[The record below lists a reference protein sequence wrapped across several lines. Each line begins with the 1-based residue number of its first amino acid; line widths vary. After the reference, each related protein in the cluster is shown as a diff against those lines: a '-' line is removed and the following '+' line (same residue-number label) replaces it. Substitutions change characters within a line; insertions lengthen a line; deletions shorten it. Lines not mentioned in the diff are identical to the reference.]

1 MGWNSIY
8 GHVDGLWTRLA
19 RALSGENLMVVDSK
33 MRQPC
38 LPVNRLAI
46 GLISLLLLGCT
57 SLLEAQQ
64 DGPAARQF
72 DRLLAAG
79 EFAPARALID
89 RTTDR
94 QARDRLYARL
104 ASAQAASGSSSA
116 SLSSLNSIRS
126 DLLRGQAVEAIATS
140 RPAGNRG
147 GAAMADF
154 DSLIEL
160 ISTTIAPDSW
170 EEVGGAGTIQE
181 FAGGVYVNTSGL
193 LQKLQVQHPSLL
205 SDIRSAGLP
214 SLQGQSPQPNAWQQ
228 VSPLRKV
235 SLNRLEKQI
244 QLRWLQGLEPTA
256 AMRHLAGIYQV
267 KYLLVYPETGDLVIA
282 GPAGPW
288 QTAADGRTVN
298 VQTGK
303 PVLQLDDFVVL
314 LRNAFSQDS
323 RFGCSI
329 NPRQK
334 NLAATRAYLAA
345 TSGQAIKSS
354 QRGKWLAGLRDAMGK
369 QDVVVFGID
378 PSTRAARV
386 LVEADYHMKLIGMGL
401 EPGTPGV
408 GSYLASVSDPTTSMS
423 LLRWWFTLNYEA
435 VETTTQR
442 NAFHLQ
448 GPGVQV
454 LSENELLTQQGQ
466 RLQTGK
472 ADLRTQQFAQSFTQ
486 HFKDLAVKYPVYAEL
501 QNIFDLAL
509 ITALVR
515 HEDLGERVDWS
526 ATHFRDAEK
535 YRLRRSVAPTEVQ
548 SVINHRVLGGKQI
561 VAGVSGGVTVDARPL
576 VKTSAIKPA
585 DYGLMKAARK
595 DAVPERLDPY
605 GWWWD

>member
-1 MGWNSIY
+1 
-8 GHVDGLWTRLA
+8 
-19 RALSGENLMVVDSK
+19 MVVDNK
-33 MRQPC
+33 ARQSCFPIKF
-38 LPVNRLAI
+38 LAI
-46 GLISLLLLGCT
+46 GLILFLFLGWT
-57 SLLEAQQ
+57 TLLEAQPERTA
-64 DGPAARQF
+64 DGQF
-72 DRLLAAG
+72 DRFLSAG
-79 EFAPARALID
+79 EFAPARELID

-94 QARDRLYARL
+94 RARDRLYARL
-104 ASAQAASGSSSA
+104 AAAQAASGSSSA

-140 RPAGNRG
+140 RPAGNPG

-160 ISTTIAPDSW
+160 ISTTVAPDSW

-205 SDIRSAGLP
+205 ADIRSAGLP
-214 SLQGQSPQPNAWQQ
+214 SLQSQSLQPNGWQQ

-288 QTAADGRTVN
+288 QPAADGRMVN

-303 PVLQLDDFVVL
+303 PVLQLDDFVAL
-314 LRNAFSQDS
+314 LRNAFEKDS

-329 NPRQK
+329 NPRKK
-334 NLAATRAYLAA
+334 NLAAARAYLAA
-345 TSGQAIKSS
+345 TNGQAIKSS
-354 QRGKWLAGLRDAMGK
+354 QRAKWLAGLRDAVGK

-408 GSYLASVSDPTTSMS
+408 SSYLASVSDPAKSMS
-423 LLRWWFTLNYEA
+423 LLRWWFTLNYDS
-435 VETTTQR
+435 VETTAQR
-442 NAFHLQ
+442 NAFQLQ
-448 GPGVQV
+448 GPGVKV
-454 LSENELLTQQGQ
+454 LSENELLTQQGE

-515 HEDLGERVDWS
+515 HEDLGERVNWS
-526 ATHFRDAEK
+526 ATHFRDTEK
-535 YRLRRSVAPTEVQ
+535 FRLRRSVAPTEVQ

-561 VAGVSGGVTVDARPL
+561 IAGVSGGVTVDAHPL
-576 VKTSAIKPA
+576 TKPSAIKA
-585 DYGLMKAARK
+585 ATYGLMRAARK
-595 DAVPERLDPY
+595 DAVPANLDRY

>member
-1 MGWNSIY
+1 MRSAY
-8 GHVDGLWTRLA
+8 RLK
-19 RALSGENLMVVDSK
+19 RW
-33 MRQPC
+33 
-38 LPVNRLAI
+38 LAI
-46 GLISLLLLGCT
+46 GLICLLLVVET

-64 DGPAARQF
+64 ANSIEEQF
-72 DRLLAAG
+72 HRLLAAG
-79 EFAPARALID
+79 EFAPARAIINRLP
-89 RTTDR
+89 DR
-94 QARDRLYARL
+94 QSRDRLYARL
-104 ASAQAASGSSSA
+104 ASAQAASGSAAA

-126 DLLRGQAVEAIATS
+126 DQVRGQAVSAIAAS
-140 RPAGNRG
+140 RPVENRG

-181 FAGGVYVNTSGL
+181 FAGGVFVDTTGL
-193 LQKLQVQHPSLL
+193 LQKLPVRHPSLL
-205 SDIRSAGLP
+205 SNIRAAGLP
-214 SLQGQSPQPNAWQQ
+214 PALSGTLLPNAWQQ

-235 SLNRLEKQI
+235 CLNRLEKQI
-244 QLRWLQGLEPTA
+244 QLRWLQGLQPTV
-256 AMRHLAGIYQV
+256 AMRHLAGIYEV

-288 QTAADGRTVN
+288 QHSADGRRVN

-314 LRNAFSQDS
+314 LRNAFGQDS

-334 NLAATRAYLAA
+334 NLAAAQAYL
-345 TSGQAIKSS
+345 TETRDQAIKSS
-354 QRGKWLAGLRDAMGK
+354 QRNKWLTGLRDAMGK

-401 EPGTPGV
+401 QPGTPGV
-408 GSYLASVSDPTTSMS
+408 SSYLASVTDPEKSMS

-435 VETTTQR
+435 IETTTQR
-442 NAFHLQ
+442 DAFHLK
-448 GPGVQV
+448 GPGVKV
-454 LSENELLTQQGQ
+454 LSENELLTRQGQ

-472 ADLRTQQFAQSFTQ
+472 SDLPTQQFAQSFTE
-486 HFKDLAVKYPVYAEL
+486 HFKDLTIKYPVYAEL

-515 HEDLGERVDWS
+515 HETLGDRVDWS
-526 ATHFRDAEK
+526 AAHFRDVEK
-535 YRLRRSVAPTEVQ
+535 YRLRRSQAPTEVQ
-548 SVINHRVLGGKQI
+548 SVINHRVIAGKRI
-561 VAGVSGGVTVDARPL
+561 IAGVSGGVTVDVRPL
-576 VKTSAIKPA
+576 VQASAIQHA

-595 DAVPERLDPY
+595 DSAPGRLASD

>member
-1 MGWNSIY
+1 MIFSL
-8 GHVDGLWTRLA
+8 VLLRQMVSGL
-19 RALSGENLMVVDSK
+19 GGLMVVGCTIK
-33 MRQPC
+33 RFGCPGRC
-38 LPVNRLAI
+38 LAV
-46 GLISLLLLGCT
+46 GLISLLLFSSA

-64 DGPAARQF
+64 DDLVNEPF
-72 DRLLAAG
+72 DRFLSAG
-79 EFAPARALID
+79 DFAPARAIID
-89 RTTDR
+89 RTPDR
-94 QARDRLYARL
+94 QERDRLYARL

-116 SLSSLNSIRS
+116 SLRSLSLIRS
-126 DLLRGQAVEAIATS
+126 DLVRGQAVNAIATR
-140 RPAGNRG
+140 RPAGNQG

-181 FAGGVYVNTSGL
+181 FAGGVFVDTTGL
-193 LQKLQVQHPSLL
+193 LQKIPVQHRSLL
-205 SDIRSAGLP
+205 SDIRTAGLP
-214 SLQGQSPQPNAWQQ
+214 PVLSQSLLPHDWRRTS
-228 VSPLRKV
+228 SLRKV
-235 SLNRLEKQI
+235 SLTRLEKQI

-256 AMRHLAGIYQV
+256 AMRHLAGIYEV

-288 QTAADGRTVN
+288 QQSADGRRVN

-314 LRNAFSQDS
+314 LRNAFGQDS

-334 NLAATRAYLAA
+334 NLAAAQAYLNA
-345 TSGQAIKSS
+345 TRGQAIKSS
-354 QRGKWLAGLRDAMGK
+354 QRNRWLAGLRDAMGK
-369 QDVVVFGID
+369 QDVVVFGMD

-408 GSYLASVSDPTTSMS
+408 SSYLANVTDPEKSMS

-435 VETTTQR
+435 VETTAER
-442 NAFHLQ
+442 NAFHVK
-448 GPGVQV
+448 GPGVKV
-454 LSENELLTQQGQ
+454 LSENELLTRQGQ

-472 ADLRTQQFAQSFTQ
+472 SDLPTQQFAQSFTQ
-486 HFKDLAVKYPVYAEL
+486 HFKDLASKYPVYAEL

-509 ITALVR
+509 VTALVR
-515 HEDLGERVDWS
+515 HEGLADRVDWS
-526 ATHFRDAEK
+526 ATHFRDAAK
-535 YRLRRSVAPTEVQ
+535 YRLRRSSAPTEVE
-548 SVINHRVLGGKQI
+548 SVINHRVIGGKRI
-561 VAGVSGGVTVDARPL
+561 IAGVSGGVTVDAKPL
-576 VKTSAIKPA
+576 VQASAIKYA

-595 DAVPERLDPY
+595 DSDPEGLVHD

>member
-1 MGWNSIY
+1 M
-8 GHVDGLWTRLA
+8 VDCKMQSACRLG
-19 RALSGENLMVVDSK
+19 R
-33 MRQPC
+33 C
-38 LPVNRLAI
+38 LVI
-46 GLISLLLLGCT
+46 GLVCLRLVTNT

-64 DGPAARQF
+64 GNSTEDQF
-72 DRLLAAG
+72 NRFLSAG
-79 EFAPARALID
+79 EFAPARAIIN
-89 RTTDR
+89 RMTDR
-94 QARDRLYARL
+94 QSRDRLYARL
-104 ASAQAASGSSSA
+104 ASAQAASGSAAA

-126 DLLRGQAVEAIATS
+126 DLVRGQAVSTIAAS
-140 RPAGNRG
+140 RPVENRG

-181 FAGGVYVNTSGL
+181 FAGGVFVDTTGL
-193 LQKLQVQHPSLL
+193 LQKLPVRHPSLL
-205 SDIRSAGLP
+205 SDIRTAGLP
-214 SLQGQSPQPNAWQQ
+214 SALSGSLLPNAWQQ

-244 QLRWLQGLEPTA
+244 QLRWLQGLEPTI
-256 AMRHLAGIYQV
+256 AMRHLAGIYEV

-288 QTAADGRTVN
+288 QQSADGRSVN

-314 LRNAFSQDS
+314 LRNAFGQDS

-334 NLAATRAYLAA
+334 NLAAAQAYLTA
-345 TSGQAIKSS
+345 TRDQAIKSS
-354 QRGKWLAGLRDAMGK
+354 QRNKWLTGLRDAMGK

-408 GSYLASVSDPTTSMS
+408 SSYLASVTDPEKSMS
-423 LLRWWFTLNYEA
+423 LLRWWFTLNYDA
-435 VETTTQR
+435 IETTMQR
-442 NAFHLQ
+442 NAFHLK
-448 GPGVQV
+448 GPGVKV

-472 ADLRTQQFAQSFTQ
+472 SDLPTQQFAHSFTE
-486 HFKDLAVKYPVYAEL
+486 HFKDLAIKYPVYAEL

-515 HEDLGERVDWS
+515 HETLGDRVEWS
-526 ATHFRDAEK
+526 ATHFRDEGK
-535 YRLRRSVAPTEVQ
+535 YRLRRSQAPTEVQ
-548 SVINHRVLGGKQI
+548 SVINHRVIGGKRI
-561 VAGVSGGVTVDARPL
+561 IAGVSGGVTVNVRPL
-576 VKTSAIKPA
+576 VQTSAIKHA

-595 DAVPERLDPY
+595 DSTPGRLTSD